1 MCTCTLTEVCQEC
14 EENRKKFESHNTR
27 NCWDMLA
34 EAIVET
40 NEIVKK
46 KTIEAKKV
54 KSCNSTL

>member
-1 MCTCTLTEVCQEC
+1 MCTCTLFDVCQEC

-46 KTIEAKKV
+46 KTIEAKTKP
-54 KSCNSTL
+54 KN